1 MVGVAFRTERQG
13 MEPKVPPIQVKLEDL
28 KVLVVADSHSVRQA
42 LKRFLLEMPVET
54 VETAMDGADAIAKL
68 RAFPADLAICDLHLV
83 PLDSIGFTRRL
94 RSADDSP
101 NPKLPVLMLTADAT
115 AAQLRSALGA
125 GANDFM
131 FKPIRLDELRRKILG
146 LFA

>member
-1 MVGVAFRTERQG
+1 
-13 MEPKVPPIQVKLEDL
+13 MEPKVPVIQVNLEEL

-42 LKRFLLEMPVET
+42 LKKFLLEMPVET
-54 VETAMDGADAIAKL
+54 VETAVDGADAIEKL
-68 RAFPADLAICDLHLV
+68 REFPADLAICDLHLV
-83 PLDSIGFTRRL
+83 SLDSIGFTRRL

-101 NPKLPVLMLTADAT
+101 NPKLPVLILTADAT

-125 GANDFM
+125 GVNDFM

-146 LFA
+146 LFT